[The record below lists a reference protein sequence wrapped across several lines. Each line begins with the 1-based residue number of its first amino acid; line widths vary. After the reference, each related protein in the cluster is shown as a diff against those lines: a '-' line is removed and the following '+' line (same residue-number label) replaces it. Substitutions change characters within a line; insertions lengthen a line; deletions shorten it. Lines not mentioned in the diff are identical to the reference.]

1 MSGIELPGENLTI
14 EETLRV
20 LDVAR
25 ELRSRRET
33 AEEMFRRDDIRTNL
47 RKKLLKATEITGDKV
62 TEAEIDMAISQ
73 YLAAVHQ
80 YHDPKPGFKNVLAHL
95 WVWRDRVLL
104 AAGALTVVAGGL
116 WYFFA

>member
-1 MSGIELPGENLTI
+1 MSSIELPGENLTI

-47 RKKLLKATEITGDKV
+47 REKLLKAAEITGDRV

-73 YLAAVHQ
+73 YLAGVHQ
-80 YHDPKPGFKNVLAHL
+80 YQDPEPGFKNVLAHL

-104 AAGALTVVAGGL
+104 AAGTLSVVAGGL